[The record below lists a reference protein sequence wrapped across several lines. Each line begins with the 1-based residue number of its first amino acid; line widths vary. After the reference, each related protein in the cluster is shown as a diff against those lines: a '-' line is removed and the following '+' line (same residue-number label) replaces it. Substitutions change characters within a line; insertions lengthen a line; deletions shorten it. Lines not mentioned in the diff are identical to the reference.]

1 MKANSGRAARVLACL
16 IAAAPVGACA
26 VVKHASVQKGD
37 DLSSIVP
44 GTTRGAVEK
53 SFGSPQ
59 REWATPV
66 GVHYCLYRYVG
77 DGPAAWGDA
86 SAHVFMDAASL
97 GLWEVFIYL
106 DGYFDPKKR
115 KQWDPDR
122 REPALFAVSYDQ
134 QDRVIGMFANST
146 ELDDFPADGRP
157 TTTARAAP

>member
-26 VVKHASVQKGD
+26 AVRHASVQKGD
-37 DLSSIVP
+37 DLSSIIP

-59 REWATPV
+59 REWVTPV

-77 DGPAAWGDA
+77 DGPPAWGDA
-86 SAHVFMDAASL
+86 ATLAALDVGTL
-97 GLWEVFIYL
+97 GAWEVGIFL
-106 DGYFDPKKR
+106 QEYFDPKAR
-115 KQWDPDR
+115 KVWDPDR
-122 REPALFAVSYDQ
+122 RGSALFAVSYDQ

-157 TTTARAAP
+157 TITTRAAP

>member
-1 MKANSGRAARVLACL
+1 L

-26 VVKHASVQKGD
+26 VARHASVQKGD

-77 DGPAAWGDA
+77 DGPPAWGE
-86 SAHVFMDAASL
+86 AALLAALDVGTL
-97 GLWEVFIYL
+97 GGWEVAIFFQEL
-106 DGYFDPKKR
+106 DPKK
-115 KQWDPDR
+115 KELWDADR
-122 REPALFAVSYDQ
+122 RGSALFAVSYDQ

-157 TTTARAAP
+157 TTTMRAAP

>member
-16 IAAAPVGACA
+16 IAAAPVCACA
-26 VVKHASVQKGD
+26 VVRYASVQKGD

-77 DGPAAWGDA
+77 DGPPAWGE
-86 SAHVFMDAASL
+86 AALLAALDVGTL
-97 GLWEVFIYL
+97 GGWEVAIFMQET
-106 DGYFDPKKR
+106 FDPNKGKL
-115 KQWDPDR
+115 WNPDR
-122 REPALFAVSYDQ
+122 RGSALFAVSYDQ

-157 TTTARAAP
+157 TATTRAAP

>member
-26 VVKHASVQKGD
+26 VVRYASVQKGD

-59 REWATPV
+59 REWVTPA

-77 DGPAAWGDA
+77 DGPPAWGDA
-86 SAHVFMDAASL
+86 SAIAVMDVGTL
-97 GLWEVFIYL
+97 GGWEVAIFVLESL
-106 DGYFDPKKR
+106 DSKAR
-115 KQWDPDR
+115 KVWNPDR
-122 REPALFAVSYDQ
+122 RGSALFAVSYDQ
-134 QDRVIGMFANST
+134 EDRVIGMFANST

-157 TTTARAAP
+157 TTTKRAAP